1 MLFSQLIY
9 SLFLSLLC
17 SSSNINVAPFSAY
30 KNTQPAI
37 PKIILWLVCVYD
49 FYPLIE
55 VTGRIT
61 VKLPMVKLANATSPM
76 CKIE

>member
-17 SSSNINVAPFSAY
+17 SSSNINVAAFSAY

-37 PKIILWLVCVYD
+37 PKITSWLVCVYD

-61 VKLPMVKLANATSPM
+61 VKSPMVQLANATSLM